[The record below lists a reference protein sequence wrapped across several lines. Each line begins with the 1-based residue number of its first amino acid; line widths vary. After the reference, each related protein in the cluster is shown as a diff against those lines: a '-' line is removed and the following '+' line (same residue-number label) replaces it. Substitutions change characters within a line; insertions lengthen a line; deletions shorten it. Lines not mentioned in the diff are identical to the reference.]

1 MPPEFDPARVGTTW
15 EEPPPQL
22 TTLAINGAS
31 AEELKAENER
41 LWNEN
46 RMLEQR
52 VSREAQKW
60 AEQRAA
66 LVKERAELQA
76 QIAELMNGA
85 DASIQQEKKRK
96 VTKEV
101 DDSSKPAQQPK
112 KGAAATAAAP
122 AKGGTKVE
130 KAEKAGGAKAK
141 GDGADKGAGKGKAK
155 TKGSSVDE
163 AGPSDEPAGGSGGG
177 GGGGGGGD
185 SGGGGGGGAGGAG
198 PSEAANVAKAIAAA
212 KQAEVMAAA
221 MNAVAAA
228 EKEREA
234 AREAAVKEAAA
245 REAAI
250 AAGGYSSESDLSPM
264 DAMVSAASAILGAVF
279 GAPAA
284 GAASSSASDVEEVDE
299 VADLPRKP
307 LIGHRPRPDWVPA
320 LVDFRRAMVRSPR
333 RKKQPMA
340 PGEAAAKGKQ
350 QAIQEAAAVKAQAL
364 QAKKLVQQMGGVNG
378 FAPKGAAAAPA
389 TIAKPAANGVSSA
402 RLMARSLLVLAALLA
417 LGAQGEMGKYGCHFD
432 CYMTEEKASARGYL
446 EYACNSTDNSTEGD
460 NCCEP
465 DLCLVAANELYRGK
479 LCPAV
484 PSNDSWSPNG
494 FSQFQV
500 GLDATARLDFPRNNF
515 PCDGYLCNASLNH
528 RTCSP
533 LRHVCYGAGCDSLTS
548 NSSHF
553 IS

>member
-85 DASIQQEKKRK
+85 DASNQQEKKRK

-101 DDSSKPAQQPK
+101 DDSSKPAQPK
-112 KGAAATAAAP
+112 KGAAAAAAAP

-141 GDGADKGAGKGKAK
+141 GDGAGKGKAK

-163 AGPSDEPAGGSGGG
+163 AGPSDAPAGGG
-177 GGGGGGGD
+177 
-185 SGGGGGGGAGGAG
+185 GGAG
-198 PSEAANVAKAIAAA
+198 PSEAADVAKAIAAA

-221 MNAVAAA
+221 MTAVAAA

-284 GAASSSASDVEEVDE
+284 GAASSSASDVEEGDE

-307 LIGHRPRPDWVPA
+307 LIGHRPRPEWVPA

-389 TIAKPAANGVSSA
+389 TIAKPAANGVGA
-402 RLMARSLLVLAALLA
+402 KPAA
-417 LGAQGEMGKYGCHFD
+417 
-432 CYMTEEKASARGYL
+432 
-446 EYACNSTDNSTEGD
+446 
-460 NCCEP
+460 
-465 DLCLVAANELYRGK
+465 AAVK
-479 LCPAV
+479 
-484 PSNDSWSPNG
+484 
-494 FSQFQV
+494 
-500 GLDATARLDFPRNNF
+500 
-515 PCDGYLCNASLNH
+515 H
-528 RTCSP
+528 K
-533 LRHVCYGAGCDSLTS
+533 
-548 NSSHF
+548 
-553 IS
+553 

>member
-76 QIAELMNGA
+76 QIAELIMNGT
-85 DASIQQEKKRK
+85 DASNQQEKKRK

-101 DDSSKPAQQPK
+101 DDSSKPAQPK
-112 KGAAATAAAP
+112 KGAAAAAAAP

-155 TKGSSVDE
+155 TKGSSADE
-163 AGPSDEPAGGSGGG
+163 AGPLDEPAGGGSGGGSGGSGGG
-177 GGGGGGGD
+177 GGGGGGG
-185 SGGGGGGGAGGAG
+185 AG
-198 PSEAANVAKAIAAA
+198 PSEAADVAKAIAAV

-284 GAASSSASDVEEVDE
+284 GTASSSASDVEEVDE

-307 LIGHRPRPDWVPA
+307 LIGHRPRPEWVPA

-389 TIAKPAANGVSSA
+389 TIAKPAANGVGA
-402 RLMARSLLVLAALLA
+402 KPAA
-417 LGAQGEMGKYGCHFD
+417 
-432 CYMTEEKASARGYL
+432 
-446 EYACNSTDNSTEGD
+446 
-460 NCCEP
+460 
-465 DLCLVAANELYRGK
+465 AAVK
-479 LCPAV
+479 
-484 PSNDSWSPNG
+484 
-494 FSQFQV
+494 
-500 GLDATARLDFPRNNF
+500 
-515 PCDGYLCNASLNH
+515 H
-528 RTCSP
+528 K
-533 LRHVCYGAGCDSLTS
+533 
-548 NSSHF
+548 
-553 IS
+553 